1 VSSTERADRVRIA
14 DSAVATGRGDD
25 GTTGLLY
32 GGRVAKDDLA
42 VEAYGTVD
50 ETVAALGMARVEMT
64 HGSDGR
70 TAPDTFDELAG
81 LILRL
86 QRELFVAGAELAAN
100 PAAAERLQDGVTRV
114 DEPML
119 MRVEDDLAAW
129 ESRIQLPREF
139 VVPGETRASAALEVA
154 RATTRRAERRVI
166 ALQRTGHAT
175 GIWLVPWLNR
185 VADLLWVLARAA
197 EAAEDAVAVPA
208 MTGGRVAARR
218 GTSVP
223 GSGL

>member
-1 VSSTERADRVRIA
+1 MSTPGRVDRPGIA
-14 DSAVATGRGDD
+14 DSVVATGRGDD

-50 ETVAALGMARVEMT
+50 ETVAALGIARVEL
-64 HGSDGR
+64 GAAPPSD
-70 TAPDTFDELAG
+70 TVTELG
-81 LILRL
+81 VLILRM

-100 PAAAERLQDGVTRV
+100 PQATDRLQDGVTRV
-114 DEPML
+114 SEAML
-119 MRVEDDLAAW
+119 VHAEADLATW
-129 ESRIQLPREF
+129 ESRIVMPREF

-166 ALQRTGHAT
+166 ALQHAGHAT
-175 GIWLVPWLNR
+175 GVWLVPWLNR

-197 EAAEDAVAVPA
+197 EAAEDAPAVPA
-208 MTGGRVAARR
+208 IAGGRSGARV